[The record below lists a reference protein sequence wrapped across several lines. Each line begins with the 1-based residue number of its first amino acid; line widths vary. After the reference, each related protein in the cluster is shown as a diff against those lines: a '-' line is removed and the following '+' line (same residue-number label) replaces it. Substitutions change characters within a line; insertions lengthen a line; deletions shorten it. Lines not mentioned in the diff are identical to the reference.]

1 MFDRFEGVLRALRVA
16 ALLALLLAAP
26 ATLAADSDP
35 DPSWFD
41 IIQTW
46 FESLLDDD
54 PEPTDPDEGV
64 IQIPG
69 G

>member
-1 MFDRFEGVLRALRVA
+1 MFDRFEGVLRGLRVA

-26 ATLAADSDP
+26 ATLAADPDP

-41 IIQTW
+41 TVTSW
-46 FESLLDDD
+46 FASLLDDD
-54 PEPTDPDEGV
+54 PSPTDPDGGV
-64 IQIPG
+64 LQIPG

>member
-1 MFDRFEGVLRALRVA
+1 MFDRFEGVLRGLRVA
-16 ALLALLLAAP
+16 ALLALLLVAP

-35 DPSWFD
+35 DPSWLD
-41 IIQTW
+41 IVQTW
-46 FESLLDDD
+46 FESLLDDE

-64 IQIPG
+64 IQFPG